1 MPSSQIV
8 LGFDVSLNRIG
19 VAIGNLIT
27 RDARPLLQINNRD
40 KDQRFAE
47 IARLVSDWEP
57 ETLIVGV
64 PSHADGAPLPNTA
77 FCQRFANQLRG
88 RFSKPV
94 IELNENFTSLAS
106 RERSGR
112 QIKALLGSASID
124 ADESIDA
131 WAAVA
136 ILEQFLSA

>member
-40 KDQRFAE
+40 KNQRFAE

-64 PSHADGAPLPNTA
+64 PSHPDGAPLPNTA

-94 IELNENFTSLAS
+94 IELNENFTSLAA
-106 RERSGR
+106 RERSRR
-112 QIKALLGSASID
+112 QIKAFLGSASID

-136 ILEQFLSA
+136 ILEQFLNV

>member
-19 VAIGNLIT
+19 IAIGNLIT
-27 RDARPLLQINNRD
+27 RDARPLLQINSRD
-40 KDQRFAE
+40 KNQRFTE

-64 PSHADGAPLPNTA
+64 PSHPDGAPLPNTA

-88 RFSKPV
+88 RFLKPV
-94 IELNENFTSLAS
+94 IELNENFTSVAA
-106 RERSGR
+106 RERGGWAF
-112 QIKALLGSASID
+112 KALLGSASTD

-131 WAAVA
+131 WAAVEM
-136 ILEQFLSA
+136 LEQYLNG

>member
-64 PSHADGAPLPNTA
+64 PSHPDGAPLPNTA

-94 IELNENFTSLAS
+94 IELNENFTSLAA

-136 ILEQFLSA
+136 ILEQFLNV

>member
-40 KDQRFAE
+40 KNQRFAE

-57 ETLIVGV
+57 ESLIVGV
-64 PSHADGAPLPNTA
+64 PSHPDGAPLPNTA

-94 IELNENFTSLAS
+94 IELNENFTSLAA
-106 RERSGR
+106 RDRSGR
-112 QIKALLGSASID
+112 QI
-124 ADESIDA
+124 
-131 WAAVA
+131 
-136 ILEQFLSA
+136 

>member
-1 MPSSQIV
+1 
-8 LGFDVSLNRIG
+8 
-19 VAIGNLIT
+19 
-27 RDARPLLQINNRD
+27 LQINNRD
-40 KDQRFAE
+40 KNQRFAE

-64 PSHADGAPLPNTA
+64 PSYPDGAPLPNTA

-94 IELNENFTSLAS
+94 IELNENFTSLAARDS
-106 RERSGR
+106 TER

>member
-1 MPSSQIV
+1 MAIAAGVSDG
-8 LGFDVSLNRIG
+8 LGM
-19 VAIGNLIT
+19 GNNARAALLT
-27 RDARPLLQINNRD
+27 RGL
-40 KDQRFAE
+40 AE

-57 ETLIVGV
+57 ESLIVGV
-64 PSHADGAPLPNTA
+64 PSHPDGAPLPNTA

-94 IELNENFTSLAS
+94 IELNENFTSLAA
-106 RERSGR
+106 RDRSGR

-131 WAAVA
+131 LAAVE
-136 ILEQFLSA
+136 ILEQFLRA

>member
-40 KDQRFAE
+40 KNQRFAE

-57 ETLIVGV
+57 ESLIVGV
-64 PSHADGAPLPNTA
+64 PSHPDGAPLPNTA

-94 IELNENFTSLAS
+94 IELNENFTSLAARDS
-106 RERSGR
+106 TER

-131 WAAVA
+131 WAAVE

>member
-40 KDQRFAE
+40 KNQRFAE

-64 PSHADGAPLPNTA
+64 PSHPDGAPLPNTA

-94 IELNENFTSLAS
+94 IELNENFTSLAARDS
-106 RERSGR
+106 TER

-131 WAAVA
+131 WAAVE

>member
-94 IELNENFTSLAS
+94 IELNENFTSLAARDS
-106 RERSGR
+106 TER
-112 QIKALLGSASID
+112 QIKAFLGSASID

-136 ILEQFLSA
+136 ILEQFLNV

>member
-40 KDQRFAE
+40 KNQRFAE
-47 IARLVSDWEP
+47 IARLISDWEP
-57 ETLIVGV
+57 ESLIVGV
-64 PSHADGAPLPNTA
+64 PSHPDGAPLPNTA

-94 IELNENFTSLAS
+94 IELNENFTSLAA
-106 RERSGR
+106 RDRSGR
-112 QIKALLGSASID
+112 QIKTLLGSASID

-131 WAAVA
+131 LAAVE
-136 ILEQFLSA
+136 ILEQFLRA